1 MHTDETL
8 IEPSLTIHDMG
19 CRQATITASSAIALA
34 LRKEARSDLGEAIT
48 RIERVRPG
56 SDLSW
61 QQICDL
67 EAVLSRASDALH
79 ILRATTAAPEE
90 D

>member
-1 MHTDETL
+1 MHTDDTL
-8 IEPSLTIHDMG
+8 IEPTLTIHDLG
-19 CRQATITASSAIALA
+19 RKQATVTASSAIALA
-34 LRKEARSDLGEAIT
+34 LRKEARSDLDEAIT

-61 QQICDL
+61 QQIHDL
-67 EAVLSRASDALH
+67 EAVLSKANDALH